1 LRGGEERADP
11 RQTETTLIAS
21 EKGRKPM
28 TRRQIMTT
36 AVGVSLLV
44 AGAFT
49 LSGCDGDGQ
58 PARGTISTG
67 PKSGAKNPSS
77 EEAKAKA
84 TTKGKL
90 AGRGGL

>member
-1 LRGGEERADP
+1 MGGEERADP

-28 TRRQIMTT
+28 TFRQIMTT
-36 AVGVSLLV
+36 ALGAILLV
-44 AGAFT
+44 AGAFAM
-49 LSGCDGDGQ
+49 SGCGGDSQ
-58 PARGTISTG
+58 PARGTISAG
-67 PKSGAKNPSS
+67 PKGGARNPAS

-90 AGRGGL
+90 SGRGGV